1 MEDHFYLGIDLDD
14 KYAVLSC
21 YEVNKKEPETF
32 SLVAGSQNYQIP
44 VMLAKKQG
52 GGQWLIGE
60 EKEAACVTDLFARAR
75 RQETVTVWEESY
87 PADELFV
94 IYLKKLFL
102 LAGGIGSGR
111 KPDMLVVCV
120 ETLLDQTVEL
130 FWRIAPALGF
140 APEQLHFIDRKESFY
155 YFAYHQPAELCT
167 HEVCL
172 FDYRDGRMR
181 CFGLIKR
188 PHTTPTLVTMWEE
201 ERQIESGDR
210 DAAFFQFA
218 GECFRGR
225 IVSSVYLTGD
235 GFDGGW
241 MQQSVGLL
249 CQGRRA
255 FMGKNL
261 YAKGACYAAAIRD
274 GQREWEYVYFGDHEM
289 KLNVG
294 IKVFVHGAAEFYTL
308 IRAGVSWYEAKGSC
322 EVLLDGSPELSF
334 WLQPPESRHA
344 KVACLELSDLPKRPN
359 RTTRLRISAKALSD
373 DRVQLRIRDLGFG
386 EIFPGSGKV
395 WEYVTSFAEEREDK
409 DG

>member
-1 MEDHFYLGIDLDD
+1 
-14 KYAVLSC
+14 
-21 YEVNKKEPETF
+21 
-32 SLVAGSQNYQIP
+32 
-44 VMLAKKQG
+44 
-52 GGQWLIGE
+52 
-60 EKEAACVTDLFARAR
+60 
-75 RQETVTVWEESY
+75 
-87 PADELFV
+87 
-94 IYLKKLFL
+94 
-102 LAGGIGSGR
+102 
-111 KPDMLVVCV
+111 
-120 ETLLDQTVEL
+120 
-130 FWRIAPALGF
+130 
-140 APEQLHFIDRKESFY
+140 
-155 YFAYHQPAELCT
+155 
-167 HEVCL
+167 
-172 FDYRDGRMR
+172 MR

-218 GECFRGR
+218 GECFRRR

>member
-1 MEDHFYLGIDLDD
+1 MEDRFYLGIDLDD

-52 GGQWLIGE
+52 GGQWIIGE

-75 RQETVTVWEESY
+75 KQETVTVWEESY

-140 APEQLHFIDRKESFY
+140 AAEQIHFIDRKESFY

-172 FDYRDGRMR
+172 FDYYGGRMR

-188 PHTTPTLVTMWEE
+188 PHTTPKLVTMWEK

-294 IKVFVHGAAEFYTL
+294 LKVFVHGAAEFYTL

-334 WLQPPESRHA
+334 WLQPLESRHA

>member
-1 MEDHFYLGIDLDD
+1 MEDRFYLGIDLDD

-44 VMLAKKQG
+44 VMLSKKQG
-52 GGQWLIGE
+52 GGQWIIGE

-75 RQETVTVWEESY
+75 RQETVTVWEESC

-111 KPDMLVVCV
+111 KPDLLVICV
-120 ETLLDQTVEL
+120 ETLLEQTAEL

-140 APEQLHFIDRKESFY
+140 TKEQLHFIDRKESFY

-172 FDYRDGRMR
+172 FDYHGGRMR
-181 CFGLIKR
+181 SFGLIKR
-188 PHTTPTLVTMWEE
+188 PHTTPKLVTMWEK

-218 GECFRGR
+218 KECFQGR

-261 YAKGACYAAAIRD
+261 YAKGACYAAAVRD
-274 GQREWEYVYFGDHEM
+274 GRQEWEYVYLGDHEM

-294 IKVFVHGAAEFYTL
+294 LKVFVHGTAEFYTL

-373 DRVQLRIRDLGFG
+373 ERVQLRIRDLGFG

-395 WEYVTSFAEEREDK
+395 WEYVTSFAEEREGE